1 MRHPLENIQKAIEN
15 GPFTVH
21 LPIKN
26 GLAAQTTPQIWGM
39 ESKKKQI
46 SIPCV
51 LTVWMPQIFG
61 YKLPKFW
68 GINDQTKIGYKRA
81 EYLLRYIY
89 IYLEPRKRAKI
100 LLFQNYVVF
109 FWNGTSSGC
118 QHFSILRW
126 LNWFFRNWQ
135 FTWVLLL
142 QRTFWAP
149 ESATWFRLRP
159 FVLPGIVNS

>member
-51 LTVWMPQIFG
+51 LTV
-61 YKLPKFW
+61 
-68 GINDQTKIGYKRA
+68 
-81 EYLLRYIY
+81 
-89 IYLEPRKRAKI
+89 
-100 LLFQNYVVF
+100 
-109 FWNGTSSGC
+109 
-118 QHFSILRW
+118 
-126 LNWFFRNWQ
+126 
-135 FTWVLLL
+135 
-142 QRTFWAP
+142 
-149 ESATWFRLRP
+149 
-159 FVLPGIVNS
+159 